1 MPRRL
6 NFSLA
11 KLTQMFAVIIFSLSV
26 VATVQADPITVTGTA
41 TLVNA
46 PPGIFGPA
54 ITFNLTGPNF
64 SADVTDGG
72 GVDRF
77 MHFGIWPCSRSGG
90 ALEGPCTEA
99 NLGYSSQSDLRGPFT
114 INGVTLNASV
124 INALNF
130 QIISPTFVIPP
141 ELLDDA
147 AVLVTAP
154 FTFTGL
160 FFTELSGFPFAVEG
174 QGTVQLLLTRQ
185 TAGTFTGL
193 FLDRADY
200 IFGPT
205 VSGVTIESVPEPTTM
220 VLLLSGLAGMAARVR
235 QRSRRLR

>member
-1 MPRRL
+1 MPRLLRL
-6 NFSLA
+6 SLT
-11 KLTQMFAVIIFSLSV
+11 KSIQVFALVIFSLSV
-26 VATVQADPITVTGTA
+26 FATAHADPIPVTGTA
-41 TLVNA
+41 VLVN
-46 PPGIFGPA
+46 GGNFGPA
-54 ITFNLTGPNF
+54 ISFSLTGPNI
-64 SADVTDGG
+64 SADVIDGG

-90 ALEGPCTEA
+90 GLQGPCTGA

-114 INGVTLNASV
+114 INGITLNASV

-130 QIISPTFVIPP
+130 QIISPSFVIPP
-141 ELLDDA
+141 DLLDDA

-160 FFTELSGFPFAVEG
+160 FFTELSGLPFTVEG

-185 TAGTFTGL
+185 TAGSFTGL

-200 IFGPT
+200 IFGPM
-205 VSGVTIESVPEPTTM
+205 VSGVTIESVPEPTTL
-220 VLLLSGLAGMAARVR
+220 VLLFSGLAGVAARVR